1 MLKVETFF
9 PHATQGLLLAR
20 VNTVRGPDSAEGNR
34 MKRRILIAGVPA
46 AVLIAV
52 IWGVFAWMAQRGR
65 YDYSGT
71 VETREIQIGSKI
83 GGRVTQVPVEE
94 GQIVK
99 AGAALV
105 LFECDELKAQ
115 RAQAQAKVDQAHAD
129 LDKMLR
135 GNRPEEIA
143 QSDATA
149 RAQQASLD
157 AARNGPRRQEID
169 QAQADYAAASA
180 DAANADI
187 FYKRMEKLI
196 ATDTISRQQFDDARD
211 KRVAAAQR
219 AESSRQRLALLQAGT
234 RPEDLRAAEDKY
246 KQAEAAAVLAHKG
259 FRREDIESARGR
271 FAEAQGSVA
280 ELDARLREAELT
292 APADAVVEVVSVRP
306 GDLVPAGRIV
316 MTMLEASQLW
326 VKVYIPETDL
336 AHVRL
341 GQHATVRVDSFG
353 NRTFEGHVGQIASQA
368 EFLPRNVQTKSDRE
382 HEVFGVKVYVDNAQQ
397 VLKSG
402 MSATVR
408 LE

>member
-1 MLKVETFF
+1 MACVDYR
-9 PHATQGLLLAR
+9 AAADS
-20 VNTVRGPDSAEGNR
+20 VRGNR
-34 MKRRILIAGVPA
+34 MKRRILIVGVA
-46 AVLIAV
+46 AAALIAI
-52 IWGVFAWMAQRGR
+52 IWGIFAWVAQRGR

-71 VETREIQIGSKI
+71 IETREIQIGSKI

-99 AGAALV
+99 AGTVLV
-105 LFECDELKAQ
+105 RFEYDELKAQ
-115 RAQAQAKVDQAHAD
+115 RSQAQAKVEQAQAD

-149 RAQQASLD
+149 RAQKASLD

-180 DAANADI
+180 DATNAEV
-187 FYKRMEKLI
+187 FYQRMQKLV

-211 KRVAAAQR
+211 KRDAAAQR
-219 AESSRQRLALLQAGT
+219 AESARQRLALLQAGT

-246 KQAEAAAVLAHKG
+246 KQAEAAAILAHKG
-259 FRREDIESARGR
+259 FRKEDIESARGR
-271 FAEAQGSVA
+271 LAEMQGSVA

-292 APADAVVEVVSVRP
+292 APSDAVVEVVSVRP

-336 AHVRL
+336 AHIRL

-353 NRTFEGHVGQIASQA
+353 SRSFEGHVGQIASQA